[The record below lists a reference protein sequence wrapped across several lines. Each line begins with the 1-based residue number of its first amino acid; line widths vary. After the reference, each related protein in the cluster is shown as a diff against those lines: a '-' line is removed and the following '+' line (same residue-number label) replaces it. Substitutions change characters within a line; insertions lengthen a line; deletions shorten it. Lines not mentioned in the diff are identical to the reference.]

1 MDLRLC
7 DRVEI
12 ELGIG
17 LHAICGDDIVPFG
30 RSVQEMAQMEDC
42 RQPDEPQIE
51 NSPLRLGPGS
61 RLRPPH
67 SNSSQL
73 QFVKANIPDSYD
85 FTYRP
90 LGPP

>member
-1 MDLRLC
+1 MWILGFC

-42 RQPDEPQIE
+42 VVSRPRFGCQPC
-51 NSPLRLGPGS
+51 RAG
-61 RLRPPH
+61 RA
-67 SNSSQL
+67 SQ
-73 QFVKANIPDSYD
+73 VRRAKASLTGRTGRCP
-85 FTYRP
+85 R
-90 LGPP
+90 GVRGVH